1 MRQICDHL
9 GNKRAIIVWGA
20 FVVKELI
27 QNVYGFPL
35 NGYVSKEKADAVFPT
50 VSSSARKPQGTKAD
64 PLTDAADIYSL
75 TQDERRDCFNGAPL
89 KGFTLITSCDL
100 DNISQSQ
107 VSTSM
112 DGFDLPDGPHLTTEL
127 SETVT
132 ELNDF
137 LTTFC
142 AETQQV
148 PVQIYEGTERKLS
161 LCRQTKYVAAS
172 ALPAL
177 NELTKLPAKFYRPIA
192 KGTTAIQNDDSF

>member
-1 MRQICDHL
+1 
-9 GNKRAIIVWGA
+9 VWGA

-75 TQDERRDCFNGAPL
+75 TQDERRDCFNGQNL
-89 KGFTLITSCDL
+89 GGFTLITSCDL
-100 DNISQSQ
+100 ESISQSQ
-107 VSTSM
+107 VSASM
-112 DGFDLPDGPHLTTEL
+112 NGFDLPDGPELTTEL
-127 SETVT
+127 SNTVS
-132 ELNDF
+132 ELNEF
-137 LTTFC
+137 LTKFC
-142 AETQQV
+142 TQTQQV
-148 PVQIYEGTERKLS
+148 PVQIYEGADRKLS

-177 NELTKLPAKFYRPIA
+177 KELTKLPVKFYLPIP
-192 KGTTAIQNDDSF
+192 KGATAVQNDDSF